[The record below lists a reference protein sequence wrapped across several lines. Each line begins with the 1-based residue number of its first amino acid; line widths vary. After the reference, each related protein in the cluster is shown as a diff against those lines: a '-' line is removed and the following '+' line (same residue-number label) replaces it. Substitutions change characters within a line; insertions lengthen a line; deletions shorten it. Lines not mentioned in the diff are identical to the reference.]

1 MKKHGG
7 AYNCEMPTYLVMKYD
22 DDQYY
27 ILNKKTGNTGCKNS
41 GNSSTYEVSTKS
53 YAVNDIINN
62 LQQGKVQYESN
73 GENVI
78 VHTSFYCTVDN
89 EKQVFYN
96 SKPVNIGVI
105 EKNQFKP
112 FSCADIITYENKRMQ
127 DFEIQLENWKAAI
140 ENKQTSNLSEE
151 PTPESPTTHNN
162 NNNNETA
169 IQKIE
174 TKQDI
179 EPVKMSDQLER
190 NKEEVK
196 RKAEE
201 LKRKA
206 KAAEE
211 LKRKAKAAEE
221 VKRKA
226 KAAEETNIKLS
237 KAEIKCKKYF
247 DSNLINNTDIYC
259 GTDNA
264 NKNKNYDN
272 DLIKEVTSIFTNKID
287 TQQQVK
293 TLFNVNNIESLTT
306 IIHEI
311 TNDGSTYDIQEHLK
325 NIDCDS
331 NEEDNNNAY
340 KNLIKFVQIMIK
352 KNKCSIECSSKI
364 LSKRGGSRRKQK
376 RKTKR
381 RATRRRRRKL

>member
-27 ILNKKTGNTGCKNS
+27 ILNKKTGNTGCNS
-41 GNSSTYEVSTKS
+41 SSTYEVSTNT

-62 LQQGKVQYESN
+62 LQPGKVQYESN

-89 EKQVFYN
+89 EKQVYYK

-112 FSCADIITYENKRMQ
+112 FSCADIITYENKLMQ

-162 NNNNETA
+162 NNNDDAPA

-174 TKQDI
+174 TKDI
-179 EPVKMSDQLER
+179 EHVKISDER
-190 NKEEVK
+190 KK
-196 RKAEE
+196 E

-206 KAAEE
+206 EAKAKEE
-211 LKRKAKAAEE
+211 AKEEAKRKAK
-221 VKRKA
+221 
-226 KAAEETNIKLS
+226 ETNIKLS
-237 KAEIKCKKYF
+237 KAEIKCKEYF
-247 DSNLINNTDIYC
+247 DSNLINKKDIYC

-272 DLIKEVTSIFTNKID
+272 DLIKKVTSIFTNKID

-306 IIHEI
+306 IIHYI
-311 TNDGSTYDIQEHLK
+311 TNNGSYDIQEHLLK

-331 NEEDNNNAY
+331 NEEEDNNNAY

-352 KNKCSIECSSKI
+352 KNKCSKECSSEI